1 MNDTL
6 LKIMEFINNNTL
18 LLIGICVFLILV
30 LIGYLIDN
38 SVKSK
43 RIRKDIKNAA
53 QVPENIK
60 NEIIKEAEEKEKN
73 LTTPEITNTVE
84 TPTVENNSG
93 IVIETKP
100 EVNNEPVQT
109 STVVNNIPEN
119 IVETNSTVNN
129 DIFQTQPVV
138 GENNV
143 DESLNVQLDLDS
155 TNTNIPQIDTNYVDP
170 DIDIMSAKS
179 GYSNDK
185 KLSEILNGV
194 NDVIVNEP
202 INDIFSK
209 NIPNIQIN
217 TDVDKNDVKIET
229 DDTSDELDR
238 IMKKLSIANSSDEDS
253 YTNIF

>member
-1 MNDTL
+1 MNNTL

-30 LIGYLIDN
+30 LVGYLIDN

-60 NEIIKEAEEKEKN
+60 NEIIKEAEEKEKT
-73 LTTPEITNTVE
+73 LTNAEVQNTTLVDSTIQTP
-84 TPTVENNSG
+84 VENNNSEN
-93 IVIETKP
+93 IVQIQP
-100 EVNNEPVQT
+100 EVNNETIQ
-109 STVVNNIPEN
+109 
-119 IVETNSTVNN
+119 NSSVINEDKIDN
-129 DIFQTQPVV
+129 GLDVK
-138 GENNV
+138 
-143 DESLNVQLDLDS
+143 LDLDS
-155 TNTNIPQIDTNYVDP
+155 TNTSMGNIDNKYIDP
-170 DIDIMSAKS
+170 DINIM
-179 GYSNDK
+179 GTNNEYSNDK
-185 KLSEILNGV
+185 KLSEILNNV
-194 NDVIVNEP
+194 NNVIINEP
-202 INDIFSK
+202 SNDMFSN

-238 IMKKLSIANSSDEDS
+238 IMKKLSNINSSDEDS